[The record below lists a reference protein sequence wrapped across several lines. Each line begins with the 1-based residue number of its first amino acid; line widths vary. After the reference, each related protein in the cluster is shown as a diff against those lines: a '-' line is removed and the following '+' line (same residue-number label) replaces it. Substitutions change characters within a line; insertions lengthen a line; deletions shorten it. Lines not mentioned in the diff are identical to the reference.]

1 MHKRIN
7 SLNSLVAIFTIV
19 ILLVGCN
26 DSSNSIARTFNRDG
40 QEIRLTVTTVK
51 TNYDMK
57 SKVWKF
63 KEGMQGQALYSPS
76 DNKCEIV
83 IYEPKGIDDE
93 ATLTLGH
100 ELMHCLY
107 GDYHD

>member
-7 SLNSLVAIFTIV
+7 LLNSLVIIFVIV
-19 ILLVGCN
+19 TTLAGCN
-26 DSSNSIARTFNRDG
+26 DPSNSIDRTFNRDG
-40 QEIRLTVTTVK
+40 QEIRLTATPVK

-63 KEGMQGQALYSPS
+63 KEGMQGQALYPPS
-76 DNKCEIV
+76 DNKGEIV
-83 IYEPKGIDDE
+83 IDEPKGIDDE

>member
-7 SLNSLVAIFTIV
+7 SLNSLVAIFAIV
-19 ILLVGCN
+19 IILAGCN
-26 DSSNSIARTFNRDG
+26 DSSDSIGRTFNKDG

-51 TNYDMK
+51 TRYDMK
-57 SKVWKF
+57 SEVWEYG
-63 KEGMQGQALYSPS
+63 EGIQGQALYSPN

-83 IYEPKGIDDE
+83 IYEPKNVDDE

-107 GDYHD
+107 GNYHK